1 MRRRTRSPESL
12 GAKLRSGEGPPQER
26 WKDFLWDRAGK
37 LTLCKFSHQNAGQA
51 EQGHVLSGRE
61 GFPIR

>member
-26 WKDFLWDRAGK
+26 WKDLPVGQSRPSQCGAKRLGK
-37 LTLCKFSHQNAGQA
+37 VRQRQA
-51 EQGHVLSGRE
+51 KPGSAAA
-61 GFPIR
+61 

>member
-26 WKDFLWDRAGK
+26 WKDFLWDRAGPV
-37 LTLCKFSHQNAGQA
+37 SVGPR
-51 EQGHVLSGRE
+51 GWGR
-61 GFPIR
+61 